1 MIRISTTKRED
12 NMTNANITW
21 LEFELTGRFHT
32 AKYRT
37 NANASI
43 VQFWSDNNVS
53 GLAKKGWN
61 RTKSASVQLRAIREL
76 KKTKASEW
84 NHNAPYN
91 SQFLGAQP
99 ARAGQDY

>member
-1 MIRISTTKRED
+1 
-12 NMTNANITW
+12 MTNANITW
-21 LEFELTGRFHT
+21 LEFELTGKFHT

-61 RTKSASVQLRAIREL
+61 KTKSSTVQMRAIKAL
-76 KKTKASEW
+76 KDAKASEW

-91 SQFLGAQP
+91 PQFLGAQP

>member
-1 MIRISTTKRED
+1 MIRISTTQRED
-12 NMTNANITW
+12 KMTNANITW
-21 LEFELTGRFHT
+21 LEFELTGKFHT

-43 VQFWSDNNVS
+43 VQFWSDNNIS

-61 RTKSASVQLRAIREL
+61 RTKSASAQLRAIREL
-76 KKTKASEW
+76 KKAKADAW

>member
-12 NMTNANITW
+12 NMTNANTTW

-61 RTKSASVQLRAIREL
+61 KTKSSTVQMRAIKAL
-76 KKTKASEW
+76 KDAKASEW
-84 NHNAPYN
+84 NYNAPYN